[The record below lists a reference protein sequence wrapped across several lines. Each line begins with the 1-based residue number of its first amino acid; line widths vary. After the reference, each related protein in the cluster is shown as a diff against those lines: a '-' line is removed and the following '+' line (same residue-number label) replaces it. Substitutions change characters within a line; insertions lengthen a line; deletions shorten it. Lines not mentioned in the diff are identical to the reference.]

1 MQYISSQHYRDQ
13 DIIDAKRAN
22 ADYVVLVSPMFVHCG
37 EEISVVIDG
46 HHSHAAAIA
55 DGVEPVYIVANQKQC
70 DKIAII
76 DADPEMYLDA
86 SWVDGDW
93 YNINTGRGVW

>member
-13 DIIDAKRAN
+13 DIINAKRA
-22 ADYVVLVSPMFVHCG
+22 AKDYVVLVSPVFCHGG
-37 EEISVVIDG
+37 EEISVIIDG

-55 DGVEPVYIVANQKQC
+55 DGVEPDYVIADEIVC
-70 DKIAII
+70 DKIALIGR
-76 DADPEMYLDA
+76 DPELYLDA

-93 YNINTGRGVW
+93 YNINTGRSVW

>member
-13 DIIDAKRAN
+13 DIIDAKRA
-22 ADYVVLVSPMFVHCG
+22 AGDYVVLVSPVFSHGG

-55 DGVEPVYIVANQKQC
+55 DGVEPIYITATDQQC
-70 DKIAII
+70 DKIALIEE
-76 DADPEMYLDA
+76 DSELYLDA

-93 YNINTGRGVW
+93 HNINTGMGVW

>member
-13 DIIDAKRAN
+13 DIIDAKRAA
-22 ADYVVLVSPMFVHCG
+22 ADYVVLVSPVFFHGG
-37 EEISVVIDG
+37 EEVSVVIDG

-55 DGVEPVYIVANQKQC
+55 DGVEPIYITATEQEC
-70 DKIAII
+70 DKIALIGN
-76 DADPEMYLDA
+76 DGELYLEA

-93 YNINTGRGVW
+93 YNINSKRSVW